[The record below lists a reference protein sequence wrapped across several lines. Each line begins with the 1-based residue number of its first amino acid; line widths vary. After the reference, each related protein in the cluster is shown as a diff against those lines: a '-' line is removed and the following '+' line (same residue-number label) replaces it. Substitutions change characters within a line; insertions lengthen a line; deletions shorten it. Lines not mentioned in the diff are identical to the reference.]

1 MKKTIHIIISL
12 YALTYLSA
20 CQKKTNVL
28 DVPADVLPPAKM
40 VSVQIRLHLAEAKA
54 MQSRIGADTADAL
67 YLHYQKEVLA
77 QQQIDT
83 ATYKRSFRFYSQ
95 HPAEF
100 DKIYAQVIDSLG
112 LRESTNRWE

>member
-1 MKKTIHIIISL
+1 MKKIISVIIGL
-12 YALTYLSA
+12 CALSYLSA
-20 CQKKTNVL
+20 CKKKIEALET
-28 DVPADVLPPAKM
+28 PADVLTPDKM
-40 VSVQIRLHLAEAKA
+40 VRIQIRLHLAEAKA

-67 YLHYQKEVLA
+67 YLHYQKEILA
-77 QQQIDT
+77 KEQIDT

-112 LRESTNRWE
+112 LRESANRWE